1 MAITRL
7 ATQVILDGLSRL
19 DLHVADHDERALQAV
34 WRSGRPSLPLEV
46 GLHTPEASFGLIY
59 YLTTSAA
66 TVGAGLT
73 LLQRCL
79 PLAMPW
85 LQLSIEEQGEEQD
98 EEVLLAFANQPRF
111 PGRDEADLFALGILM
126 RRLQR
131 TPVRPV
137 RFTRIDLPLRAPA
150 DREAWRRLVG
160 GTPLRFGARSFR
172 MALAREDWQ
181 LPLRRSD
188 ARLTE
193 LLQQQLALADAPNAG
208 LLTSLR
214 ALLRERLPDV
224 EQAALALGLSR
235 RSLQRKLSAAGTTF
249 EQQRDQVRRDLAEAL
264 LLRSQL
270 SLREVAE
277 RLGFAEQASFTRAFQ
292 RWTGSTPSSL
302 RRYGQLK
309 LPSEFKAQWPLGTLE
324 Q

>member
-7 ATQVILDGLSRL
+7 ATQVMLDGLSRL
-19 DLHVADHDERALQAV
+19 GLPHDVPGLEAV
-34 WRSGRPSLPLEV
+34 WRSQRASLPLEV
-46 GLHTPEASFGLIY
+46 GLHTPEASFGLVY

-66 TVGAGLT
+66 TLGAGLT
-73 LLQRCL
+73 LLQRSL

-85 LQLSIEEQGEEQD
+85 LQLSIEEHGEEM
-98 EEVLLAFANQPRF
+98 LLSFAKQPRF
-111 PGRDEADLFALGILM
+111 PGRDEADLFALGILV
-126 RRLQR
+126 RRLER
-131 TPVRPV
+131 TPLRPV
-137 RFTRIDLPLRAPA
+137 RFTRIELPLRAPA
-150 DREAWRRLVG
+150 DREAWSRLVD

-172 MALAREDWQ
+172 MALRREDWQ
-181 LPLRRSD
+181 LPMRRSD

-193 LLQQQLALADAPNAG
+193 LLQQQLALADEPG
-208 LLTSLR
+208 LLVALR

-235 RSLQRKLSAAGTTF
+235 RSLQRKLFSAGTTF
-249 EQQRDQVRRDLAEAL
+249 EQERDQVRRDLAEAL
-264 LLRSQL
+264 LLQSQL

-292 RWTGSTPSSL
+292 RWTGSTPSRV

-309 LPSEFKAQWPLGTLE
+309 LPSLFKAHWPLGTLE